1 MTLLIILTYVIIGLV
16 CSAAVYIYNCREYKR
31 LQGVPGSRV
40 ERYHLTWS
48 EYSKDNEVAEFCV
61 FAFLFWILFVPICAG
76 IFLTSY
82 IRKKIQDYY
91 GIK

>member
-1 MTLLIILTYVIIGLV
+1 MGILLSLTYIIIGSL
-16 CSAAVYIYNCREYKR
+16 CSIAVYAYNCKEYKR
-31 LQGVPGSRV
+31 LQRTEGSRV
-40 ERYHLTWS
+40 ERYRLTWS
-48 EYSKDNEVAEFCV
+48 EYSKENEVAEFCV
-61 FAFLFWILFVPICAG
+61 FTFLIWIVVIPICAG

>member
-1 MTLLIILTYVIIGLV
+1 MEFLGILIYFIIGSL
-16 CSAAVYIYNCREYKR
+16 CSAAVYIYNCKEYKR
-31 LQGVPGSRV
+31 LQRTEGSRV

-61 FAFLFWILFVPICAG
+61 FTFLIWIVVIPICAG